1 MPYCSTTNAFM
12 SASFLRGG
20 LVGLG
25 PVSGRAIRVGPPQC
39 DSVDLADWRQVRI
52 SADGQTIIAV
62 IQVEAQHTSGHTGGI
77 TQKRLTLSASTGA
90 LLRTLNHIPVH
101 GGYQQVPWA
110 SPSAQLLIIS
120 GTQPGPHRRL
130 LQPRAQSQ
138 YPQRRPL
145 HPIPWSN
152 RTFAAA
158 W

>member
-1 MPYCSTTNAFM
+1 M

-39 DSVDLADWRQVRI
+39 DFVDLADWRRVMI
-52 SADGQTIIAV
+52 STDGQTIIAV
-62 IQVEAQHTSGHTGGI
+62 IRVEAQHASGHTGGV
-77 TQKRLTLSASTGA
+77 TQKLLTFSASAGA

-101 GGYQQVPWA
+101 GGYQQVLWA
-110 SPSAQLLIIS
+110 SPSAQLPIIN
-120 GTQPGPHRRL
+120 GTQPGLIVGSFNLGHSAGTHSDGRFT
-130 LQPRAQSQ
+130 
-138 YPQRRPL
+138 
-145 HPIPWSN
+145 PIPRSN